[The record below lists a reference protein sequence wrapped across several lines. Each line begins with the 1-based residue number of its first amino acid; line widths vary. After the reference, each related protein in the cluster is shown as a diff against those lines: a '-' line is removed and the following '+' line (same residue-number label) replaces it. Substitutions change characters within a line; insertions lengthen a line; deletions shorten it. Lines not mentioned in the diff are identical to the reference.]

1 MATQEVKRKL
11 VAILSADVKG
21 YSRLMGE
28 DEKMT
33 VRTLNAYKEVM
44 TGLIQH
50 HRGRVVDAPGDN
62 VLAEFGSVV
71 DAVECA
77 VEIQKELKTRNAE
90 LSENRKMEFRI
101 GVNLG
106 DVIEDGEQILG
117 DGVNIAARL
126 ESLSEAGG
134 ICISG
139 TAFDQ
144 VENKLELG
152 YEYLGEQTVKNIK
165 KAVRVYRVL
174 MEPGQAGKVIG
185 REKLE
190 PKHFPDKPSIAV
202 LPFDNLSGD
211 PRQESIAD
219 GVAENITT
227 TLAKIPELFVI
238 ARNSA
243 FEYKGKPIDVKKVAG
258 YLGVRYILEGSIQ
271 KSGERIRI
279 TAQLIDASS
288 GHHIWSEKYDR
299 EMRDFFA
306 LSDEITRNIAVALQI
321 KLTEGEQAR
330 VFHRDTENLE
340 AWALASQAWYLLQG
354 FTKEDNARVRE
365 LAEQAVKLDPQYGF
379 AWSLLAYSYLFD
391 VRMGWCESPEEY
403 FKKAIELNQKALTLN
418 NGLFCAT
425 AMLGV
430 IHLFKRQYEQA
441 IEMGRRSIELG
452 PNISASYMIL
462 SEILCYAGDFEEA
475 ITLGEKAIRLHP
487 FCRYTYLN
495 TLARSYRMVGRYE
508 EALALYRQVL
518 TRAQKEAFSP
528 LPAYIG
534 LADVYSEMGRV
545 DEARTQ
551 ALEVLRINP
560 IFSLE
565 NWSKTELFR
574 DAGHLE
580 KRLTALRKAGLK

>member
-1 MATQEVKRKL
+1 
-11 VAILSADVKG
+11 
-21 YSRLMGE
+21 
-28 DEKMT
+28 
-33 VRTLNAYKEVM
+33 
-44 TGLIQH
+44 
-50 HRGRVVDAPGDN
+50 
-62 VLAEFGSVV
+62 
-71 DAVECA
+71 
-77 VEIQKELKTRNAE
+77 
-90 LSENRKMEFRI
+90 
-101 GVNLG
+101 
-106 DVIEDGEQILG
+106 
-117 DGVNIAARL
+117 
-126 ESLSEAGG
+126 
-134 ICISG
+134 
-139 TAFDQ
+139 
-144 VENKLELG
+144 
-152 YEYLGEQTVKNIK
+152 
-165 KAVRVYRVL
+165 
-174 MEPGQAGKVIG
+174 
-185 REKLE
+185 
-190 PKHFPDKPSIAV
+190 
-202 LPFDNLSGD
+202 
-211 PRQESIAD
+211 
-219 GVAENITT
+219 
-227 TLAKIPELFVI
+227 
-238 ARNSA
+238 
-243 FEYKGKPIDVKKVAG
+243 
-258 YLGVRYILEGSIQ
+258 
-271 KSGERIRI
+271 
-279 TAQLIDASS
+279 
-288 GHHIWSEKYDR
+288 
-299 EMRDFFA
+299 
-306 LSDEITRNIAVALQI
+306 
-321 KLTEGEQAR
+321 
-330 VFHRDTENLE
+330 
-340 AWALASQAWYLLQG
+340 
-354 FTKEDNARVRE
+354 
-365 LAEQAVKLDPQYGF
+365 
-379 AWSLLAYSYLFD
+379 
-391 VRMGWCESPEEY
+391 MGWCESPEEY